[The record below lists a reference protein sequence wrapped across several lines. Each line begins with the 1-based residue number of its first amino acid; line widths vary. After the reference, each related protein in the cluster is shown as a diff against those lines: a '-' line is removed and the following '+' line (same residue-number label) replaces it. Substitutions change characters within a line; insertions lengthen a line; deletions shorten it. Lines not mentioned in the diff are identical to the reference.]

1 MAANTAVITLEG
13 VIQKNVSY
21 APIPVGIS
29 LYHAFASV
37 FNVVL
42 VSDGE
47 EKIVSQW
54 LDLEGLNKHGTVVYT
69 DFFLDQKPTQERR
82 LDQIRSLRARG
93 FAVTLVCEPDPVVAS
108 YLLANGYSVLNFL
121 HSSYALPQWRPDYEK
136 QQKPWAQIVEEVDK
150 LAALRAIDQRMA
162 NQDQKIN
169 E

>member
-13 VIQKNVSY
+13 VMQKNVSY

-29 LYHAFASV
+29 LYHALAAI

-47 EKIVSQW
+47 EKLVSQW
-54 LDLEGLNKHGTVVYT
+54 LDLEGLNKHGTIVYT
-69 DFFLDQKPTQERR
+69 SFLLDQKTAQERR
-82 LDQIRSLRARG
+82 LEQIKGLRARG
-93 FAVTLVCEPDPVVAS
+93 FAVTVVVEPDPVVAS

-121 HSSYALPQWRPDYEK
+121 HSEYALPQWRPDYER
-136 QQKPWAQIVEEVDK
+136 QQKPWSQIMEEVDRQ
-150 LAALRAIDQRMA
+150 AALRAIDERMSK
-162 NQDQKIN
+162 QDQKIN

>member
-1 MAANTAVITLEG
+1 
-13 VIQKNVSY
+13 VSY

-29 LYHAFASV
+29 LYHSLASV

-47 EKIVSQW
+47 QKIVDSW
-54 LDLEGLNKHGTVVYT
+54 LDLEGLNKHGTVVYS
-69 DFFLDQKPTQERR
+69 DFLLDQKSVQERR
-82 LDQIRSLRARG
+82 YEQIHSLRARG
-93 FAVTLVCEPDPVVAS
+93 FAVTVVVEPDPVVAS

-136 QQKPWAQIVEEVDK
+136 RQKPWNQIVEEVNK
-150 LAALRAIDQRMA
+150 QAELRAIDQRMSR
-162 NQDQKIN
+162 QDQKIN